1 VITTTTKNGKNLVSA
16 GSIQQEDLNDSDFF
30 KTLRQPF
37 RLARLALSFLKKKNF
52 QHWVF
57 DKKFIVIFLIL
68 SFNI

>member
-1 VITTTTKNGKNLVSA
+1 VITTTKKNGKNLVSA

-37 RLARLALSFLKKKNF
+37 RLARLALSFFKKKNF